1 HRDAGEQPLVPRMG
15 KVPRLQMKW
24 LSDIDLGRINR
35 PPDKS
40 KIILEK
46 GSQTDQGFAIQKIE
60 MRQYIERRDDRLG
73 DYSLL
78 TAVVET
84 GRGTVEMKY
93 DEGYRGPDALESA
106 ITFLTHYVGLASL
119 TKRAQIELQRQQQE
133 SCRGEKS

>member
-1 HRDAGEQPLVPRMG
+1 
-15 KVPRLQMKW
+15 MKW

-84 GRGTVEMKY
+84 DRGTVEMKY
-93 DEGYRGPDALESA
+93 DEGFRGPDALESA
-106 ITFLTHYVGLASL
+106 ITFLTQYVGLASL
-119 TKRAQIELQRQQQE
+119 TNRALIELQRQQQ
-133 SCRGEKS
+133 